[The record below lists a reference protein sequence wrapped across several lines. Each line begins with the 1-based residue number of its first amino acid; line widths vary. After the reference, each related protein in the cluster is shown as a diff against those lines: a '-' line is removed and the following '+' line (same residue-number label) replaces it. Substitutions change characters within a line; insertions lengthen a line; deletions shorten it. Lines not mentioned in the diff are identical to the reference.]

1 MAGKMQ
7 NSSSQAV
14 VKKKLVETAEFFEF
28 CEAEEFM
35 FGGRL
40 CHVSVAT

>member
-1 MAGKMQ
+1 MAGKIQ

-14 VKKKLVETAEFFEF
+14 VKKLVETAEFFEF